1 MRHEAR
7 WARQEA
13 PVRTG
18 RRLDAQTLA
27 AFGAPG
33 VEDFS
38 PTLGRHAGTE
48 AMSALALQ
56 IARLK
61 CSLHSRASDVRVLKG
76 AAILGRGHD
85 AVNFPAAGRSGLS
98 GVIYRLAESRKTSN
112 RKGKFL
118 RLVGCCLL
126 GAPPLVDK
134 GIIGSRLND
143 LGRANVCV
151 KPHEQT
157 RAILWVAVGTFAAP
171 KSSKFYPQ
179 VLNRFP
185 HILVGGKFTKL
196 KLFGNDKF
204 LNFPGIK
211 KSLVISHALRS
222 HLIMFV
228 CRIPTSQG
236 QPKHSATQTKAKPS
250 EEGNLAGITR

>member
-1 MRHEAR
+1 M
-7 WARQEA
+7 
-13 PVRTG
+13 
-18 RRLDAQTLA
+18 LDAQTLA
-27 AFGAPG
+27 AFGAAGIQYLP
-33 VEDFS
+33 
-38 PTLGRHAGTE
+38 PTFGRHAGTE

-56 IARLK
+56 VARLK
-61 CSLHSRASDVRVLKG
+61 SSLHSRASDVRVLKG
-76 AAILGRGHD
+76 CAILGRGHD
-85 AVNFPAAGRSGLS
+85 AVNFTNPAGSGTP
-98 GVIYRLAESRKTSN
+98 GVFFSLAESRKTSS

-157 RAILWVAVGTFAAP
+157 RATLWVAVGSSAAG

-222 HLIMFV
+222 HLMMFV
-228 CRIPTSQG
+228 SRILPSQG
-236 QPKHSATQTKAKPS
+236 QPNRSATPEVSYAPLS
-250 EEGNLAGITR
+250 RNFRPAA